1 MIKKLWIDN
10 TEPPKDHIW
19 CKTSE
24 TGKQLGIYENKSG
37 KWIKK
42 DIGESSSSSG
52 EDWDKINQLAY
63 GIEWQEIQNTSDCKR
78 IGNMEYHRTLPCHQW
93 KGCVANAEV
102 INYYLDPTD
111 WSKKIDGTPSVLDGT
126 DGTVRTEVNT
136 FYYKSWSFKENANI
150 TNRVMVSPTKID
162 DTWHEFPHLLVDS
175 FYATLDRTDTNNIKA
190 VSVINKTIPFRGYSN
205 KNQVTTYDVN
215 IDTDPRLSDLGK
227 PVTDLSLI
235 EMSNYAKAND
245 SEVFCYDFYKMLIY
259 WMPCIEYAT
268 LEFRKDF
275 NPELTAEGY
284 HQGGLSKGCFWFNNS
299 SWWTN
304 TVNGYPRI
312 TCRTPNGFTNEF
324 GNGSGVKKLF
334 TTGEIIN
341 TDKTV
346 PEDILAVRYRG
357 IENPWGDVKC
367 ILEGIL
373 AGGCIKKTS
382 DPAKFTNNPA
392 DMDEYIDAKAF
403 DQNYPFIY
411 NFDVSDSC
419 EIFGKTLSPTSGDF
433 SKIFALYN
441 QETEDN
447 STQIRQ
453 MIHTYRDDI
462 PYVLISGGFAS
473 FGARGGPA
481 FMQYDERALSDPY
494 NNSGFRTVSR
504 IDGSSKNLQIRT
516 IS

>member
-1 MIKKLWIDN
+1 MIKKFWIDN

-78 IGNMEYHRTLPCHQW
+78 IGNMEYHKTLPCHQW

-102 INYYLDPTD
+102 INYYLDLTD
-111 WSKKIDGTPSVLDGT
+111 WSKKADGTPSVLDGT

-205 KNQVTTYDVN
+205 KNQVTTYDAN

-299 SWWTN
+299 EWWTN
-304 TVNGYPRI
+304 TSNGYPRNA
-312 TCRTPNGFTNEF
+312 CRTPNGFTNEF
-324 GNGSGVKKLF
+324 GNGSGIKKLF

-357 IENPWGDVKC
+357 IENPWGDVGY
-367 ILEGIL
+367 ILDGIL
-373 AGGCIKKTS
+373 AGDCIKKTS

-392 DMDEYIDAKAF
+392 DMDEYIDSKGISE
-403 DQNYPFIY
+403 DNTIY
-411 NFDVSDSC
+411 AFDVSNSC
-419 EIFGKTLSPTSGDF
+419 EMFGKYIMNANGNP

-447 STQIRQ
+447 STPIIQATI
-453 MIHTYRDDI
+453 TSSDAT
-462 PYVLISGGFAS
+462 PLVFLSGGSAGI
-473 FGARGGPA
+473 GADGGPA
-481 FMQYDERALSDPY
+481 LLDDVGGGLTASV
-494 NNSGFRTVSR
+494 SVCGFRTVSR
-504 IDGSSKNLQIRT
+504 IDGSSKNLQIRVT
-516 IS
+516 S

>member
-24 TGKQLGIYENKSG
+24 TGKHLGIYENKSG

-42 DIGESSSSSG
+42 DVGESSTSSG

-78 IGNMEYHRTLPCHQW
+78 IGNMEYHKTLPCHQW

-111 WSKKIDGTPSVLDGT
+111 WSKKTDGTPSVLDGT
-126 DGTVRTEVNT
+126 DGTVRTEVNK

-162 DTWHEFPHLLVDS
+162 DTWHEFPHILVDS

-205 KNQVTTYDVN
+205 KNQVTTYDAN
-215 IDTDPRLSDLGK
+215 IDIDPRLSDLGK

-284 HQGGLSKGCFWFNNS
+284 HQGGLSKGCFWFNNLN
-299 SWWTN
+299 WWADTS
-304 TVNGYPRI
+304 NGYPRPS
-312 TCRTPNGFTNEF
+312 CRTPNGFTNEF

-357 IENPWGDVKC
+357 IENPWGDVGY
-367 ILEGIL
+367 ILDGIL
-373 AGGCIKKTS
+373 AGDYIKKTS

-392 DMDEYIDAKAF
+392 DMDEYIDAKGF
-403 DQNYPFIY
+403 IERSPFIY

-419 EIFGKTLSPTSGDF
+419 EIFGKTLLNTNDYP
-433 SKIFALYN
+433 SKVFALYN

-447 STQIRQ
+447 STQITQ
-453 MIHTYRDDI
+453 VIVTYSDAT
-462 PYVLISGGFAS
+462 PLVFVSGGCAADEA
-473 FGARGGPA
+473 GGGPA
-481 FMQYDERALSDPY
+481 VLDADVSVLGGSNDGY
-494 NNSGFRTVSR
+494 GFRTVSR
-504 IDGSSKNLQIRT
+504 IDGSSKNLQIRAT
-516 IS
+516 S

>member
-42 DIGESSSSSG
+42 DVGESSSSLG
-52 EDWDKINQLAY
+52 EDWGKINQLAY

-78 IGNMEYHRTLPCHQW
+78 IGNMEYHKTLPCHQW

-111 WSKKIDGTPSVLDGT
+111 WSKKADGTPSILDGT
-126 DGTVRTEVNT
+126 DGTVRTEVNK

-150 TNRVMVSPTKID
+150 TNRIMVSPTKID
-162 DTWHEFPHLLVDS
+162 DTWHEFPHILVDS

-205 KNQVTTYDVN
+205 KNQVTTYDAN

-275 NPELTAEGY
+275 NPELTEEGY
-284 HQGGLSKGCFWFNNS
+284 HQGGLSKGCFWFENS
-299 SWWTN
+299 EWWTDAS
-304 TVNGYPRI
+304 NGYPRPS
-312 TCRTPNGFTNEF
+312 CRTPNGFTNEF

-357 IENPWGDVKC
+357 IENPWGDVEY

-373 AGGCIKKTS
+373 AGDCIKKTS
-382 DPAKFTNNPA
+382 DPAKFTNNIS
-392 DMDEYIDAKAF
+392 DMDEYIEAKA
-403 DQNYPFIY
+403 QNQDFPAIY
-411 NFDVSDSC
+411 GFDVSNSC
-419 EIFGKTLSPTSGDF
+419 EIFGKTLLNVNGKP

-447 STQIRQ
+447 STQIMQ
-453 MIHTYRDDI
+453 MEFTYNNTT
-462 PYVLISGGFAS
+462 PLVFISGGSAGD
-473 FGARGGPA
+473 GAAGGPA
-481 FMQYDERALSDPY
+481 LLAGGEFGLGGSNGDY
-494 NNSGFRTVSR
+494 GFRTVSR
-504 IDGSSKNLQIRT
+504 IDGSSKNLQIRAT
-516 IS
+516 S